1 MKTMMTRAGSLL
13 LFLMGCL
20 LMVSCGSDS
29 DSDAPRGSDPISGSW
44 KIISATEK
52 GAPVGA
58 VCTFS
63 GTSSIKMTMDGT
75 ESSGMY
81 SYNASTG
88 AFSLSVDGKSI
99 SGTIVFDG
107 DNATLTYDSGNGV
120 ETVMLQKE
128 SGSGGEGGDASSLM
142 MGSWVIKS
150 TTVPGG
156 SANETVIFGDEN
168 LYKVSGLYLSCYSF
182 SGSEAAN
189 IFAIYDLFGY
199 DELQGEIVFS
209 KNGKGAQ
216 QAEISC
222 YNPDGDPNVKWIIRM
237 TKFSDYNLPSESPTA
252 SKPYLGDWMLES
264 STFSGMPAD
273 LVGRIFRFTSDNQL
287 FVNGDEKPLSLSYS
301 ETSAGKRMTITT
313 PDGTIAGN
321 VTFSDSYMT
330 YVLDGGMGTM
340 EFANFWK

>member
-29 DSDAPRGSDPISGSW
+29 DSDAPRGTDPISGSW
-44 KIISATEK
+44 KIISATET

-58 VCTFS
+58 VFTFS
-63 GTSSIKMTMDGT
+63 GTSSIEMTGT
-75 ESSGMY
+75 ESIGTY

-88 AFSLSVDGKSI
+88 AISLSVDGKSI

-156 SANETVIFGDEN
+156 SADETVIFGDEN
-168 LYKVSGLYLSCYSF
+168 VYKVSGLYLSYYSF

-199 DELQGEIVFS
+199 EELQGKIVFS

-237 TKFSDYNLPSESPTA
+237 TKFSDYNLPSETPTA
-252 SKPYLGDWMLES
+252 SKPYLGDWMLQS

-273 LVGRIFRFTSDNQL
+273 LVGRIFRFTSDNHL

-340 EFANFWK
+340 QFDNAWK

>member
-1 MKTMMTRAGSLL
+1 
-13 LFLMGCL
+13 MGCL

-44 KIISATEK
+44 KIISATEN

-58 VCTFS
+58 VFTFS
-63 GTSSIKMTMDGT
+63 GTSSVKMTGT
-75 ESSGMY
+75 ESTGTY

-88 AFSLSVDGKSI
+88 AISLSVDGKSI

-168 LYKVSGLYLSCYSF
+168 VYKVSGIYLSHYSF

-252 SKPYLGDWMLES
+252 SKPYLGDWMLQEFNVLWHACRFGWADIQIYVGQPS
-264 STFSGMPAD
+264 VCQRRRKTALSILLGDFRGEENDNNDSGRNNRRKRDIQRFIYD
-273 LVGRIFRFTSDNQL
+273 LCVGWR
-287 FVNGDEKPLSLSYS
+287 NGYY
-301 ETSAGKRMTITT
+301 A
-313 PDGTIAGN
+313 
-321 VTFSDSYMT
+321 VC
-330 YVLDGGMGTM
+330 
-340 EFANFWK
+340 